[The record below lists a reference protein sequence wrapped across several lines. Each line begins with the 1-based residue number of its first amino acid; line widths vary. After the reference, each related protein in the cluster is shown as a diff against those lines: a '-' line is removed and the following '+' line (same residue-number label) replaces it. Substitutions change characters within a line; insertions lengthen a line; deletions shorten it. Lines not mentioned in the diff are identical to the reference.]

1 VVASEHAL
9 HTPCTLLPRPPPTSE
24 TVWYIPVCCKPSAAW
39 DMTETLFGIPT
50 NNTAR
55 TQFEAAM
62 SKLPSRRLVYFQM
75 GLSNS
80 SWKTMAES
88 CGLNP
93 KGIVV
98 WKLGGVDTLP
108 PALLAEYT
116 YGIYPDHGP
125 TRTALSQSNAEYTI
139 TLNSMTIS
147 RTAGQLPPVRITQS
161 VEGSLPIIW
170 YMNTPDPM
178 RLARTGSMMSF
189 LQSINLACGTN
200 KFAKT
205 IALKALKTLIVQ
217 QKDPIPGTMVPQPT
231 NFVHAFRLIL
241 RRFAKTSDDPYHA
254 LLLNAAANDLS
265 VESFPEAWNVWK
277 AMLDTFKEKTAAFDG
292 PMANLVDHPS
302 WKQAL
307 LELIWGNKPCHST
320 FIRTVWTLLPAA
332 MTPGMPI
339 GACRR
344 PAESAMNIVNGCN
357 SPYIRKRLL
366 AKCIERSH
374 PHLNVLSEKDTTPP
388 NACRWML
395 WFILQEATDW
405 DQTISQFTK
414 NSEIAQKNC
423 LLCLISDPATT
434 PEAFNDPKRMAYI
447 AAQAVAANDNPI
459 HVDWE
464 LVVSLF
470 N

>member
-1 VVASEHAL
+1 
-9 HTPCTLLPRPPPTSE
+9 
-24 TVWYIPVCCKPSAAW
+24 
-39 DMTETLFGIPT
+39 
-50 NNTAR
+50 
-55 TQFEAAM
+55 
-62 SKLPSRRLVYFQM
+62 
-75 GLSNS
+75 
-80 SWKTMAES
+80 MAES

-292 PMANLVDHPS
+292 PMAYLVDHPS

-307 LELIWGNKPCHST
+307 LE
-320 FIRTVWTLLPAA
+320 
-332 MTPGMPI
+332 
-339 GACRR
+339 
-344 PAESAMNIVNGCN
+344 
-357 SPYIRKRLL
+357 
-366 AKCIERSH
+366 
-374 PHLNVLSEKDTTPP
+374 
-388 NACRWML
+388 
-395 WFILQEATDW
+395 QEW
-405 DQTISQFTK
+405 
-414 NSEIAQKNC
+414 
-423 LLCLISDPATT
+423 T
-434 PEAFNDPKRMAYI
+434 PERNAIGHTPARFKRTCVGSNGILECISAGKRAPY
-447 AAQAVAANDNPI
+447 AHGREFESVALYCGWYLW
-459 HVDWE
+459 VRVRVGVRVTLYCGWY
-464 LVVSLF
+464 L
-470 N
+470 